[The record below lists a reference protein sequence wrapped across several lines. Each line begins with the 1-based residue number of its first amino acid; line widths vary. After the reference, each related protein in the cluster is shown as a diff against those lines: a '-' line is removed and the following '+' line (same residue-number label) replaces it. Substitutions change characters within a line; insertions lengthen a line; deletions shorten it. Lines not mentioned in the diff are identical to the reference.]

1 MGVRGRCQVLGT
13 VEDRQG
19 EASDV
24 LLAQFRRR
32 QCAAWFR
39 RQPTRARPWNGAQ
52 GHDLRSDKTAS
63 PPPLSQPHTPIRR
76 TLLPAHALTPV
87 TLETPNT
94 QLVLDFCTGT
104 LASPPTFWEER
115 SGLIYG
121 ILCPQ
126 FFRGAPKPMLI
137 LKLQFAFQQ
146 LCRLPVHWRLVCTV
160 VCICAVQNVHNV
172 QFRGLPLSHNATGHL
187 YAHFYIYLLVCC
199 IHDVFPVFVGVENIE
214 PALDWNK
221 IQVSVKLKLK
231 SLPKGIQANLKV

>member
-1 MGVRGRCQVLGT
+1 MRGRCQLLGT
-13 VEDRQG
+13 VVDRQG

-104 LASPPTFWEER
+104 LPSPPTFLGGAFCPDLWHPLPSSMLQRRCKANVDIEASVCVSAALPPSCSLAACVHCSLHLR
-115 SGLIYG
+115 RAK
-121 ILCPQ
+121 CPQ
-126 FFRGAPKPMLI
+126 CPIP
-137 LKLQFAFQQ
+137 
-146 LCRLPVHWRLVCTV
+146 
-160 VCICAVQNVHNV
+160 
-172 QFRGLPLSHNATGHL
+172 GLPLSHNATGHL
-187 YAHFYIYLLVCC
+187 YAHFYIYLLVCL
-199 IHDVFPVFVGVENIE
+199 IHDVFPLFVGVENIE
-214 PALDWNK
+214 PTLDWNK
-221 IQVSVKLKLK
+221 IQVSVQLKLE